1 MSNAPSSNRK
11 TLLIISG
18 GVEAADA
25 ARRAKEMGYHVV
37 VSDRDPEAPGFAF
50 ADSCL
55 IADVYSANETAAAAE
70 RYSRKI
76 RKIDGV
82 ICVAADAPVTAA
94 TVAQRLRLP
103 GLPVHVAELACDKL
117 AMKKC
122 FLSAGVA
129 APWFAEVRT
138 PQELQRIAVER
149 GRDLVIKPVDSR
161 GSRGVQ
167 RVAKVE
173 DLAAAFKLA
182 QSHSPSQR
190 VMVEQ
195 YLEGPQVSTESVV
208 IGGRCFTPGFSDRN
222 YEYLERYAPFFIENG
237 GDLPSHLPPETQD
250 KVRDLVGRAAAAMGI
265 TDGTVKGDIVVHK
278 GEPYVIELAA
288 RLSGGFFCTRE
299 IPLNTGVDFIGA
311 AIKVAL
317 GEPVSDNELE
327 PRHFTP
333 VIQRYAFPNAGK
345 VVAVHGAEAARAVP
359 GIAEL
364 VITAKPGDVI
374 PPAGDKRPSAAMV
387 LATGASREAALSAAN
402 DALALIRIET
412 SVGEADSASV
422 SASEQRKS

>member
-1 MSNAPSSNRK
+1 MSAPGSTPKAK

-18 GVEAADA
+18 GIEAADA
-25 ARRAKEMGYHVV
+25 AKRAKEMGYTVV
-37 VSDRDPEAPGFAF
+37 VSDRDPMAPGFAF

-55 IADVYSANETAAAAE
+55 IADVYGASETAAAAE
-70 RYSRKI
+70 RYNRKI

-82 ICVAADAPVTAA
+82 ICVAADAPITAA

-103 GLPVHVAELACDKL
+103 GLPLHVAELACDKL

-129 APWFAEVRT
+129 VPWFTEVRT
-138 PQELQRIAVER
+138 PQELQRVAVER

-167 RVAKVE
+167 RVAKIE
-173 DLAAAFKLA
+173 DLAAAFLLA
-182 QSHSPSQR
+182 RSHSPSER

-195 YLEGPQVSTESVV
+195 YLDGPQVSTESIV
-208 IGGRCFTPGFSDRN
+208 IDGQCFTPGFSDRN

-237 GDLPSHLPPETQD
+237 GDLPSHLPPEIQA
-250 KVRDLVGRAAAAMGI
+250 KVRDLVARAASAMGV
-265 TDGTVKGDIVVHK
+265 THGTVKGDIVIHK

-311 AIKVAL
+311 AIKIAL
-317 GEPVSDNELE
+317 GETVTGEDLQ
-327 PRHFTP
+327 PRHATP
-333 VIQRYAFPNAGK
+333 VIQRYAFPKAGT
-345 VVAVHGAEAARAVP
+345 VTAVHGEDEARAVP
-359 GIAEL
+359 GIAE
-364 VITAKPGDVI
+364 VVVTAKPGDVI

-387 LATGASREAALSAAN
+387 LATGRTREAALTAAN

-412 SVGEADSASV
+412 T
-422 SASEQRKS
+422 